1 MIEILSVQSHTEP
14 LTGETFRHVE
24 IIISDNGNAYLWAV
38 GGLPAEGDLQAILDA
53 REVELL
59 QAASN
64 TGQAN
69 TPELTERRD
78 FSGLEQD
85 INNELVWIGDTL
97 ATIDTMTQAQV
108 RNVIKRILQEQQR
121 ELKAWRYVIRRL
133 R

>member
-1 MIEILSVQSHTEP
+1 MTIEILTTRIIETE
-14 LTGETFRHVE
+14 ETTTRYVE
-24 IIISDNGNAYLWAV
+24 IAISDNGNTYLWSV
-38 GGLPAEGDLQAILDA
+38 GGLPTEGDLQTILDA

-85 INNELVWIGDTL
+85 ITNELVWIGDTL

-108 RNVIKRILQEQQR
+108 RNVVKRILQEQQR

-133 R
+133 G